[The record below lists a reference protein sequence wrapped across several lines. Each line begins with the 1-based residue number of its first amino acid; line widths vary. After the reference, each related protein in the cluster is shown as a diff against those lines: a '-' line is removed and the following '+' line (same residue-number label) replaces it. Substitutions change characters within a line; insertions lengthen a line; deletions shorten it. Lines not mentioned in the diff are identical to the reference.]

1 MTPDR
6 AGPISEAP
14 ISEAPTSEDAID
26 DAIDELE
33 RLALELARDA
43 AKLLLDHLGEAH
55 TAIDTK
61 SSATDMVSEVDRA
74 SEALIVEGIR
84 SARPQDGILG
94 EEGTDRAGTS
104 GVRWVIDPLDGTTN
118 YLYGLPGFAVSIG
131 LEVDGITRLGVVL
144 DPFHDEVFVARRG
157 GGATCNGRAIAHNDC
172 TDLGS
177 ALVGTGFGYDPARR
191 AEQGAVVSRLLP
203 HVRDIRRVGACAL
216 DLCWVACGRL
226 DAYYERGPQPW
237 DHTAGLL
244 IAAEAGAATVWTEI
258 GSPSGDLVAAGG
270 PAILDALL
278 AHVQPECPT

>member
-104 GVRWVIDPLDGTTN
+104 GVRFRASSSVR
-118 YLYGLPGFAVSIG
+118 PG
-131 LEVDGITRLGVVL
+131 
-144 DPFHDEVFVARRG
+144 
-157 GGATCNGRAIAHNDC
+157 
-172 TDLGS
+172 
-177 ALVGTGFGYDPARR
+177 
-191 AEQGAVVSRLLP
+191 
-203 HVRDIRRVGACAL
+203 
-216 DLCWVACGRL
+216 
-226 DAYYERGPQPW
+226 
-237 DHTAGLL
+237 
-244 IAAEAGAATVWTEI
+244 
-258 GSPSGDLVAAGG
+258 
-270 PAILDALL
+270 
-278 AHVQPECPT
+278 